1 MPYQVVNDL
10 TLPSGKTLTINAGV
24 VVKFEAVDVT
34 YGSGNR
40 RNLIV
45 GGTLNL
51 LSTPSQK
58 VVFTS
63 SRDDDYG
70 GDTNGDGTGSQPA
83 PGQWG
88 AIRYDNPNNVL
99 HDAIVRY
106 GGLGYWGG
114 YPNYNSGDYQMV
126 WVAGTAPGT
135 LEIRNCVIERAY
147 NRAIYVDSTQAPN
160 IHDNTIR
167 NCNWG
172 VYLDGSGVPT
182 SGVLAPATSPLSTS
196 TWPLDWLLTRV

>member
-70 GDTNGDGTGSQPA
+70 GDTNGDGTGSHPRRPA
-83 PGQWG
+83 S
-88 AIRYDNPNNVL
+88 D
-99 HDAIVRY
+99 
-106 GGLGYWGG
+106 LGEKWHGFH
-114 YPNYNSGDYQMV
+114 
-126 WVAGTAPGT
+126 
-135 LEIRNCVIERAY
+135 ER
-147 NRAIYVDSTQAPN
+147 
-160 IHDNTIR
+160 
-167 NCNWG
+167 
-172 VYLDGSGVPT
+172 L
-182 SGVLAPATSPLSTS
+182 PATSAQFCFGYELVALANRGQT
-196 TWPLDWLLTRV
+196 TLA